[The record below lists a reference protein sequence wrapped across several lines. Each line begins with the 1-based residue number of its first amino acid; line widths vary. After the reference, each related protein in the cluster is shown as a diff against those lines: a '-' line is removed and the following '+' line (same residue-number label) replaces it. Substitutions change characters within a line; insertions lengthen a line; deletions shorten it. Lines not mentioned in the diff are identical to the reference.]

1 MMNRLHSNLG
11 GTMILSK
18 EARYKARR
26 REQSMD
32 FKLYQAA
39 NVRASRAR
47 KAEAEA
53 KAALTELTAWP
64 LREGYVAAKSGRVF
78 DRDQS
83 EDWKRGYR
91 LGQRK

>member
-1 MMNRLHSNLG
+1 MSL
-11 GTMILSK
+11 
-18 EARYKARR
+18 EADYKRKR
-26 REQSMD
+26 REQSQD

-53 KAALTELTAWP
+53 KAALASLTAWP
-64 LREGYVAAKSGRVF
+64 LHDGYRAARAGKVF
-78 DRDQS
+78 DRTQS
-83 EDWKRGYR
+83 ADWQRGYR

>member
-1 MMNRLHSNLG
+1 MSL
-11 GTMILSK
+11 
-18 EARYKARR
+18 EADYKRKR
-26 REQSMD
+26 REQSTD

>member
-1 MMNRLHSNLG
+1 
-11 GTMILSK
+11 MILSK

-26 REQSMD
+26 REQSLD

-53 KAALTELTAWP
+53 KAQLQVLLSWP
-64 LREGYVAAKSGRVF
+64 LQDGFRAGRSGKVF
-78 DRDQS
+78 DRTQS
-83 EDWKRGYR
+83 AEWQRGYR

>member
-1 MMNRLHSNLG
+1 
-11 GTMILSK
+11 MILSK

-47 KAEAEA
+47 KEAAEA
-53 KAALTELTAWP
+53 KAELAKVTSWP
-64 LREGYVAAKSGRVF
+64 LQEGFRAAKSGKVF
-78 DRDQS
+78 DRTQS
-83 EDWKRGYR
+83 DEWKRGYR